1 MSEQP
6 RKVKLTRAV
15 EDGGRE
21 TFGFSVSGGA
31 GSKLSVI
38 VVWEVTPGLPAALSA
53 SVCNFLLYSYT
64 MSLSLVLFL
73 FLIVLVCA
81 FNNRERLPCGIT
93 MLRNIVLT
101 VCQHYPI

>member
-31 GSKLSVI
+31 GSKLPVI

-53 SVCNFLLYSYT
+53 SVCIFCCCTLTLCHCHSYCF
-64 MSLSLVLFL
+64 VLNG
-73 FLIVLVCA
+73 VSVC
-81 FNNRERLPCGIT
+81 I
-93 MLRNIVLT
+93 
-101 VCQHYPI
+101 